1 MIGKQNPDLKDVFEI
16 FAEYIKAEIFKI
28 RIGEVKAFDPATQ
41 KATIELVIKPFKE
54 YEDKQIKEL
63 PPILL
68 FEVPLG
74 LNAGFFGGITTPI
87 EAGNYVS
94 VFFTDTDNT
103 DWFLTGEV
111 RKSATTKKHDKNSC
125 FFIPFAPLPDLKKL
139 ANYNNNAITLK
150 KADTGEI
157 KIGDNVVLMQ
167 NNANSKV
174 EISNSK
180 IEIKHNAGGKVEVDS
195 KVKIANDNKDLKTIL
210 TSLGNA
216 LLNAK
221 ALDLDTQNYVLP
233 LDPATISAI
242 NTYISDVASLL
253 K

>member
-1 MIGKQNPDLKDVFEI
+1 M
-16 FAEYIKAEIFKI
+16 
-28 RIGEVKAFDPATQ
+28 
-41 KATIELVIKPFKE
+41 
-54 YEDKQIKEL
+54 

-68 FEVPLG
+68 LEVPLG
-74 LNAGFFGGITTPI
+74 LNAGLFGGITTPI

-103 DWFLTGEV
+103 DWFLTSEV
-111 RKSATTKKHDKNSC
+111 RKSASTKKHDKNSC
-125 FFIPFAPLPDLKKL
+125 FFIPFAPLPDPKKL

-157 KIGDNVVLMQ
+157 KIGDNVALMQ

-195 KVKIANDNKDLKTIL
+195 KVKIANDSKDLKTVL

-216 LLNAK
+216 LLSAK
-221 ALDLDTQNYVLP
+221 TLNPLTGSFDLP

-242 NTYISDVASLL
+242 NTYIADVSSLL